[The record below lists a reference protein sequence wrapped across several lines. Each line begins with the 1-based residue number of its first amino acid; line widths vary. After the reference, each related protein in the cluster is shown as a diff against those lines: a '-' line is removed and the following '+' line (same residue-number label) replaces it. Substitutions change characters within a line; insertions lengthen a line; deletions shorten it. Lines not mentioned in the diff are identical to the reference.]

1 MSDNTLPVLG
11 FVGTG
16 TINSA
21 LVKGFCR
28 FAAPAYPIV
37 VSPQYEKN
45 AKELKELFPDRV
57 TVAQSIQ
64 EVVDKADWVI
74 VAVLPGAAEEVYSG
88 TKFRPEQKVINLIP
102 TASFEQIREWIG
114 ETAVL
119 AHIIPLVF
127 VADVRGPIVLCPDH
141 AEVRALL
148 EPIGDV
154 VAVNTRQ
161 EAALLQDVTG
171 LEAPFFTLESEILKW
186 CTGRGLDE
194 RTALLYMSSFFK
206 AMAAQS
212 QIVTPAR
219 VHALADEF
227 TPGGLNWLGKVH
239 LTEETDSIAQW
250 ITALDR
256 IADKNS

>member
-1 MSDNTLPVLG
+1 MSDGKLPVIG
-11 FVGTG
+11 IVGTG

-28 FAAPAYPIV
+28 RGTTPYPFV

-45 AKELKELFPDRV
+45 AAELKALFPDRI
-57 TVAQSIQ
+57 TVAASIQ
-64 EVVDKADWVI
+64 EVVDKSDWVI
-74 VAVLPGAAEEVYSG
+74 VAVLPSAAEEVYAG

-102 TASFEQIREWIG
+102 TASFEKIREWIG

-141 AEVRALL
+141 PEVRELL
-148 EPIGDV
+148 NPIGDV
-154 VAVNTRQ
+154 VAVDTRM

-186 CTGRGLDE
+186 CVSRGLE
-194 RTALLYMSSFFK
+194 EKTALLYMASFFK

-212 QIVTPAR
+212 QIVTPGR
-219 VHALADEF
+219 VHELADEF

-239 LTEETDSIAQW
+239 LTEETGAIAEW
-250 ITALDR
+250 ITALDK
-256 IADKNS
+256 IAVKNS